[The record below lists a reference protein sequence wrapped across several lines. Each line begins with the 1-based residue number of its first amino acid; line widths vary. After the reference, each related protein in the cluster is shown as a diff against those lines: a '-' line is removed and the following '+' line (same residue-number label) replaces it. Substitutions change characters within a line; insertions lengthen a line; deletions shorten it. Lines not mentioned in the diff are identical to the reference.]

1 MQSIIIIVKQKWN
14 SDGVNRWVQ
23 ISQTIVAY
31 IFQCVIS
38 DKKSNRQVKIDWVN
52 RWAQG
57 ASHIHLHLIPNSI
70 TYVNY
75 DK

>member
-38 DKKSNRQVKIDWVN
+38 DKNLIVKLQLIGSIDGP
-52 RWAQG
+52 RR
-57 ASHIHLHLIPNSI
+57 HRIC
-70 TYVNY
+70 TYI
-75 DK
+75 